1 MIVALASLLTSILTI
16 TLRAGASLIYA
27 TIGEIYTE
35 RSGIL
40 NLGVEGMMLSGAVT
54 GFATAYYTGSV
65 WLGVL
70 AAMMMG
76 ALLALIHAFL
86 TVTMRANQVV
96 SGLSITLF
104 GTGLASFLGERL
116 GPASNNYNLVG
127 MVGPRFSPMEI
138 AGLSQVPILGAFFRQ
153 DLLTYFLYGLVPLA
167 WFFLYKTRPGL
178 NLRAVGESPQ
188 TADAMGVDVTKT
200 RYLYTVFGGLLAGL
214 GGAHLS
220 LAYAPGWSENITGGR
235 GWIVIALVIF
245 AMWNPARA
253 VLGAVLFGGINAVQF
268 RLQAGGTTIP
278 SAYLNMLPYV
288 MTILVLVLM
297 TWWEALS
304 HRIGAPA
311 ALGQPYMR
319 EEK

>member
-1 MIVALASLLTSILTI
+1 MIALLTSILTI
-16 TLRAGASLIYA
+16 TLRAGTSLVYA

-40 NLGVEGMMLSGAVT
+40 NLGLEGTMLMSAVAA
-54 GFATAYYTGSV
+54 FATAYYTGSP
-65 WLGVL
+65 WAGVL
-70 AAMMMG
+70 MAMLAG
-76 ALLALIHAFL
+76 GLLSAIHAFL

-104 GTGLASFLGERL
+104 GSGMASFLGQRL
-116 GPASNNYNLVG
+116 GPASNNYYLVG
-127 MVGPRFSPMEI
+127 LTGPRFRVLQVPL
-138 AGLSQVPILGAFFRQ
+138 LSQVPVLGALFKQ
-153 DLLTYFLYGLVPLA
+153 DILTYFVYVLIPLA
-167 WFFLYKTRPGL
+167 WFYLYKTRNGL

-188 TADAMGVDVTKT
+188 TADAMGINVIRV
-200 RYLYTVFGGLLAGL
+200 RYIYTLLGGMLVGL

-220 LAYAPGWSENITGGR
+220 LAYTPGWAENITGGR

-253 VLGAVLFGGINAVQF
+253 ILGAILFGGINAVQF
-268 RLQAGGTTIP
+268 RLQAAGTTIP
-278 SAYLNMLPYV
+278 AAFLNMLPYL
-288 MTILVLVLM
+288 MTILVLIVM

-304 HRIGAPA
+304 KRIGAPA
-311 ALGQPYMR
+311 ALGLAYMR